1 MIFEL
6 TEHTA
11 MEETGKEGCA
21 VCGRFYIDNKIW
33 RELPGAVECRIPHGI
48 AKTRTDIVPSQ
59 QPPVLRLQSE
69 RMLLEPMRWGIPGAD
84 KKLLINARA
93 ETVLERPMFRE
104 SFLYRRL
111 IIPAAGF
118 YEWSAAK
125 EKAEFTRP
133 DAEAMFLAGFY
144 NLYEGENRF
153 IILTVPANISVVPV
167 HDRMPLILEPDVLQ
181 KWLSSTPEAEQMLG
195 SMMPPLVRSQEY
207 EQQSIFSLLQ

>member
-1 MIFEL
+1 MIFEM
-6 TEHTA
+6 TEHTV

-33 RELPGAVECRIPHGI
+33 RGLPETVECRIPDRI
-48 AKTRTDIVPSQ
+48 AEMRMDIVPSQ

-69 RMLLEPMRWGIPGAD
+69 RMLLEPMRWGLPGTD

-133 DAEAMFLAGFY
+133 DADAMFLAGFY
-144 NLYEGENRF
+144 NLYGGENRF
-153 IILTVPANISVVPV
+153 IILTVPANISVSPV
-167 HDRMPLILEPDVLQ
+167 HDRMPLILEPGVLE
-181 KWLSSTPEAEQMLG
+181 KWLYSTPEAERMLG
-195 SMMPPLVRSQEY
+195 NTMPPLARRQEY
-207 EQQSIFSLLQ
+207 EQQSFFSLLQ